1 MQPPAAMARAT
12 NSAHWQ
18 SEEDPQFSTPQL
30 AFAYYTG
37 VRIERA
43 TQDASRW
50 CGQFRS
56 SKEHRIFFLG
66 VTRLGS

>member
-30 AFAYYTG
+30 AFAYCTRGEDQERDTG
-37 VRIERA
+37 CLKMVRAI
-43 TQDASRW
+43 
-50 CGQFRS
+50 
-56 SKEHRIFFLG
+56 
-66 VTRLGS
+66 